1 MTENRPSVQQRG
13 IDKVSR
19 VPVKFPMTDR
29 AERLP
34 KPNWIRAQFPGTPE
48 VARLKKIL
56 RQNQLHTVCEEA
68 RCPNIG
74 ECWSGEQAN
83 CFAAGAE

>member
-48 VARLKKIL
+48 VARRKKIL
-56 RQNQLHTVCEEA
+56 RQNQLLTVCEEA
-68 RCPNIG
+68 NCPNLG
-74 ECWSGEQAN
+74 E
-83 CFAAGAE
+83 